1 MLEPIFN
8 NVAGLHE
15 GNTLTP
21 AQIFSCE
28 FCGILTPFLQNTTVQ
43 LLLHLRFQKFTSV
56 LTPAE
61 VFSVNFKKFL
71 RTRIL
76 RNICERLLL

>member
-8 NVAGLHE
+8 KVAGLHKS
-15 GNTLTP
+15 NTLTP

-28 FCGILTPFLQNTTVQ
+28 FCGVLTPSLQNTTER
-43 LLLHLRFQKFTSV
+43 LLLHLRFQKFTSA

-76 RNICERLLL
+76 